1 MDLSFD
7 KLLEQFDLKK
17 NEHQRN
23 MHKINKRIDEIE
35 SHMGSMKKQLHS
47 FDHQIESLEKDLKST
62 LSMINQESFSH
73 SHEEH
78 NKHNQD
84 HHQQHDQNHKVKQN
98 HHQKNQEQHEEQH
111 KWAENII
118 HNVEEY
124 ALNIFKNENVED
136 HQKNQ
141 NHQNNQKHQSRSSK
155 NAKKR
160 KDDSELNPMPNMIP
174 EQYSASISNHHQT
187 NTANISHQNGSN
199 SYDES
204 FLGQSYI
211 QNTYEQT
218 NQDHTLNQSTFSGNN
233 NDQSVKKDI
242 NQLEQNYED
251 LSIDDWEDKTTNLSM
266 SEWFEVDPRT
276 DK

>member
-35 SHMGSMKKQLHS
+35 SHMDSMKKQLHS

-62 LSMINQESFSH
+62 LSLINREEFSH
-73 SHEEH
+73 SHEE
-78 NKHNQD
+78 
-84 HHQQHDQNHKVKQN
+84 QHKI
-98 HHQKNQEQHEEQH
+98 NQEQHQKNNQSHKEKKNHHHKNQENHEEKH
-111 KWAENII
+111 KWAESIL

-124 ALNIFKNENVED
+124 ASNIFKNGNED
-136 HQKNQ
+136 EQQKNQ
-141 NHQNNQKHQSRSSK
+141 TDQNHQSRTIK

-160 KDDSELNPMPNMIP
+160 KNESELNPIPNIIP
-174 EQYSASISNHHQT
+174 EQYSASISTPQANE
-187 NTANISHQNGSN
+187 ANIGKDTALN
-199 SYDES
+199 SYDEN
-204 FLGQSYI
+204 FLAQSYI
-211 QNTYEQT
+211 QESFEQI
-218 NQDHTLNQSTFSGNN
+218 NQEHVLNQSTFNGNN
-233 NDQSVKKDI
+233 NDQTIQKDI

-276 DK
+276 NR

>member
-35 SHMGSMKKQLHS
+35 SHMDSMKKQLHS

-62 LSMINQESFSH
+62 LSIINREEFSQ
-73 SHEEH
+73 SHQNH
-78 NKHNQD
+78 NKQND
-84 HHQQHDQNHKVKQN
+84 DHQQKHDKEKQN
-98 HHQKNQEQHEEQH
+98 HHHKNQEHHEEKH
-111 KWAENII
+111 KWAESIL

-124 ALNIFKNENVED
+124 ASNIFKNGNED
-136 HQKNQ
+136 DHRKNQ
-141 NHQNNQKHQSRSSK
+141 HDENHNHQSRLSK

-160 KDDSELNPMPNMIP
+160 KDDSEFNPMPNVIP
-174 EQYSASISNHHQT
+174 EQYSASVSNHQT
-187 NTANISHQNGSN
+187 NTANLSKQNVSN

-204 FLGQSYI
+204 FLAQSYI
-211 QNTYEQT
+211 QEAYEQT
-218 NQDHTLNQSTFSGNN
+218 NQDHMLNQSTFNN
-233 NDQSVKKDI
+233 NDQTIQKDL

-276 DK
+276 DR

>member
-35 SHMGSMKKQLHS
+35 SHMDSMKKQLHS
-47 FDHQIESLEKDLKST
+47 FDHQIESLEKDIKST
-62 LSMINQESFSH
+62 LSLINREDFSNSHQEH
-73 SHEEH
+73 HKQNEE
-78 NKHNQD
+78 
-84 HHQQHDQNHKVKQN
+84 QNHIEKKN
-98 HHQKNQEQHEEQH
+98 RHHKNEQHHEEQH
-111 KWAENII
+111 KWAESIL

-124 ALNIFKNENVED
+124 ASNIFKNEKEDD
-136 HQKNQ
+136 HQNNQTNQ
-141 NHQNNQKHQSRSSK
+141 NHQSRASK

-160 KDDSELNPMPNMIP
+160 KNDSELNPMPNIIP
-174 EQYSASISNHHQT
+174 EQYSASISNHQT
-187 NTANISHQNGSN
+187 NTANIDNQIGTN

-204 FLGQSYI
+204 FLAQSYI
-211 QNTYEQT
+211 QESFEQI
-218 NQDHTLNQSTFSGNN
+218 NQEHTLNQSTFNANN
-233 NDQSVKKDI
+233 NDQTIQKDI

-276 DK
+276 ER